1 MKILD
6 TNLWVFGT
14 LRTNER
20 ATKLLTEIERGE
32 ETSAIIAYMVQE
44 AVAAFDRTDSLT
56 ASERDTVKTAFL
68 TRLTRMTGLVDA
80 PSSREASESL
90 LQERRTATAVRLIAR
105 ICEIQPKDVP
115 ILLLAFEH
123 EDRNPTILTNDASFA
138 AFDPADHRLDEIS
151 IELVA

>member
-20 ATKLLTEIERGE
+20 ATKLLAEIERGE
-32 ETSAIIAYMVQE
+32 ETSAISAHMVQE
-44 AVAAFDRTDSLT
+44 AVDAFDRTDSLT
-56 ASERDTVKTAFL
+56 ASERDRVKTAFL

-80 PSSREASESL
+80 PSSRDASESF
-90 LQERRTATAVRLIAR
+90 LQEFRAASAVRLIAR

-123 EDRNPTILTNDASFA
+123 EDRNPAILTNDASFA
-138 AFDPADHRLDEIS
+138 AFDPADHRLDAIP